1 MDRTLAQ
8 ARKEANSWTLAG
20 LLSAGAGLSV
30 WALNPASWVV
40 WLCSGAFVMVGFYL
54 VKSSRPFLAA
64 VEQLLQTDQPC
75 QMDLS
80 IRGQG
85 QFIDRNYCAE
95 LRFPQNSHS
104 PSWDIR
110 LFVSYQPWLDVVS
123 NPLPAK
129 VWGASRSSGPVVI
142 ETVHGSL
149 LPSGPGAVSRRP
161 SPQFSSPL
169 TAINP
174 KT

>member
-40 WLCSGAFVMVGFYL
+40 WLCSGAFVMVGLYL

-80 IRGQG
+80 QRAGTIHRP
-85 QFIDRNYCAE
+85 E
-95 LRFPQNSHS
+95 LLRRAAI
-104 PSWDIR
+104 PSE
-110 LFVSYQPWLDVVS
+110 LSFTLLGYSLVCLV
-123 NPLPAK
+123 PAL
-129 VWGASRSSGPVVI
+129 A
-142 ETVHGSL
+142 
-149 LPSGPGAVSRRP
+149 
-161 SPQFSSPL
+161 
-169 TAINP
+169 
-174 KT
+174 